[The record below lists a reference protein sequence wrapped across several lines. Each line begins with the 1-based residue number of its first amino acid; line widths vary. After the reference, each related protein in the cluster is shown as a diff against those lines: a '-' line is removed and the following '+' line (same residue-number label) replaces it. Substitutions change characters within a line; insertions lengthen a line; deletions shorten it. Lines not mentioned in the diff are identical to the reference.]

1 MTVTAEQN
9 SPLRTAQSEVI
20 HPCTHPQCLCTSSYN
35 GEYGEH
41 CCNRCRNGLPCTV
54 NCHQLPSEP
63 TARVQLQLRRV
74 EVWST
79 TFQLQN
85 QRVEGQIHYPEPS
98 APELPPP
105 AFAPGTQAIAE
116 VLLEERS
123 VTSVGTQTDT
133 AELVYN
139 TQDTQGLKIILITSI
154 LCYSLTFAPWLET
167 IWNSPMGG
175 FLKTLDTPFQF
186 TIGMGSNIINPA
198 TSVWPLYLI
207 IATLIAILALTL
219 RTGDRP
225 FHLDLHYHR
234 P

>member
-1 MTVTAEQN
+1 M
-9 SPLRTAQSEVI
+9 
-20 HPCTHPQCLCTSSYN
+20 
-35 GEYGEH
+35 
-41 CCNRCRNGLPCTV
+41 
-54 NCHQLPSEP
+54 
-63 TARVQLQLRRV
+63 
-74 EVWST
+74 
-79 TFQLQN
+79 
-85 QRVEGQIHYPEPS
+85 
-98 APELPPP
+98 
-105 AFAPGTQAIAE
+105 
-116 VLLEERS
+116 
-123 VTSVGTQTDT
+123 TSVGTQTDS
-133 AELVYN
+133 AQLVYN

-175 FLKTLDTPFQF
+175 FLKTLYGYWDTPFQF
-186 TIGMGSNIINPA
+186 TIGLGANIINPA